1 MTPYHFPSRQITT
14 FLPKELECCKGIL
27 EFHNFTLF
35 QQTFHFHG
43 KPWDPYE
50 CQGQKMTCE
59 VGPGDMCQKCG
70 ADNSCSSCN
79 AGYRLMASGSCE
91 AFPCQTGDDDGCSSC
106 VRQRERSRVNHC
118 GSCNAG
124 YQLSKRG
131 SCEAFVCTTGNGDAC
146 RSCPRVSKRKMDNEC
161 SACNPG
167 FQLVGAKCVPFTCA
181 VSIGAWPLKLVCF

>member
-1 MTPYHFPSRQITT
+1 
-14 FLPKELECCKGIL
+14 
-27 EFHNFTLF
+27 
-35 QQTFHFHG
+35 
-43 KPWDPYE
+43 
-50 CQGQKMTCE
+50 MTCE

-70 ADNSCSSCN
+70 ADNRCSSCN

-146 RSCPRVSKRKMDNEC
+146 RSCPPLSKRKMDNEC